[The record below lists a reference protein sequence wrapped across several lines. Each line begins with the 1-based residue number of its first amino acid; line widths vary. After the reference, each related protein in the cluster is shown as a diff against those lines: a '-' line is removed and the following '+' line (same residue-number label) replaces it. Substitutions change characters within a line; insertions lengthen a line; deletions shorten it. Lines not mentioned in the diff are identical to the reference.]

1 MKKKNYDL
9 AVSFRGLTNAQLI
22 SLVAF
27 FEEWR
32 RCCSI
37 GTSPFVGYKVDGD
50 GNFHPKIEMQHC
62 ELDDLGLTQEQFDE
76 LKSFACVG
84 DRDNRRPCI
93 PFDFDPVAWKLRDLL
108 K

>member
-1 MKKKNYDL
+1 MTKKNYDL
-9 AVSFRGLTNAQLI
+9 SVRFQDLTNAQLI
-22 SLVAF
+22 ALVAF

-37 GTSPFVGYKVDGD
+37 GTSPFVGFKVDGD

-76 LKSFACVG
+76 LKSLAHVG
-84 DRDNRRPCI
+84 DRANQRSCI
-93 PFDFDPVAWKLRDLL
+93 PFDFDPVSWKLHDYL
-108 K
+108 